1 MGWGR
6 GQSSREKG
14 ERERNEVI
22 LHCVSL
28 QGYEIRNCYVY
39 PLLAYH
45 ATKKDLKGEAGSTAP
60 CSLLHHLKCVTSRFG
75 RGYQIHD

>member
-6 GQSSREKG
+6 GQISGEKG
-14 ERERNEVI
+14 GRERNEVI

-45 ATKKDLKGEAGSTAP
+45 ATKKDLKGEEYS
-60 CSLLHHLKCVTSRFG
+60 SL
-75 RGYQIHD
+75 